1 MSKAWAQVCVEDEKN
16 VKKGSYAFDF
26 HPESETPQE
35 AFAKLMTKN
44 GYDAKVVSPV
54 EVEVD
59 GCVYIVDT
67 ED

>member
-1 MSKAWAQVCVEDEKN
+1 MSKAWAQVCAEDEKN
-16 VKKGSYAFDF
+16 VEKESYTFDF
-26 HPESETPQE
+26 RQESETPQE

-44 GYDAKVVSPV
+44 GYNAKVVSPV

-59 GCVYIVDT
+59 GCFYIVDT